1 MVIIKD
7 VAEYIVP
14 IIALLLSIYSAIK
27 SNKVTELERKI
38 NEYDLKLKEYEL
50 EKIEKEKNVVSR
62 AQIDARIINVSK
74 NAYKM
79 KVWNSGTERAFDI
92 NYDIPPQYEIILLKD
107 VLPFEYLDPGESFE
121 GKVVVHMASS
131 SKYEVVTTWKDEDG
145 TEYSTTKMRSL

>member
-74 NAYKM
+74 M
-79 KVWNSGTERAFDI
+79 LTR
-92 NYDIPPQYEIILLKD
+92 
-107 VLPFEYLDPGESFE
+107 
-121 GKVVVHMASS
+121 
-131 SKYEVVTTWKDEDG
+131 
-145 TEYSTTKMRSL
+145 

>member
-50 EKIEKEKNVVSR
+50 EKIEKEYLNYPGVTHWSEFQSYYRKSQFRYYVKKLLGDGFVSLYR
-62 AQIDARIINVSK
+62 
-74 NAYKM
+74 
-79 KVWNSGTERAFDI
+79 KVRYG
-92 NYDIPPQYEIILLKD
+92 
-107 VLPFEYLDPGESFE
+107 G
-121 GKVVVHMASS
+121 
-131 SKYEVVTTWKDEDG
+131 
-145 TEYSTTKMRSL
+145 